1 MSEPLLKVI
10 DLHKNF
16 GGIHA
21 VKGVNLHVNDGE
33 TLGLIGPNGAGKT
46 TIFNLIMDEFRPSSG
61 EIWFDGQ
68 DIGKLAT
75 HQRVQHGIART
86 YQVPQPFSEMTVGEN
101 IRVAMAPDN
110 LWHQIRDGADI
121 AREAEI
127 SKSVGFAE
135 NAIGAMPPE
144 LSMGDLR
151 RLEMARTVA
160 VQPRLLLLD
169 EVFAGLAFGEI
180 AQISDMLV
188 EKKEKESLTYIIVSH
203 DLRALAPLVDRV
215 VVMSFGEVIAEGTF
229 DEVTNDPHVR
239 EVYLGQ

>member
-1 MSEPLLKVI
+1 MTEPLLRI
-10 DLHKNF
+10 HDLHKSF

-46 TIFNLIMDEFRPSSG
+46 TIFNMIMDEFRPSSG
-61 EIWFDGQ
+61 EIWFDGKN
-68 DIGKLAT
+68 IGKLAT
-75 HQRVQHGIART
+75 HERVKCGIART
-86 YQVPQPFSEMTVGEN
+86 YQVPQPYSEMTVGEN

-127 SKSVGFAE
+127 SESVGFVE
-135 NAIGAMPPE
+135 SSIRSLPPE

-151 RLEMARTVA
+151 RLEMARTIA

-169 EVFAGLAFGEI
+169 EVFAGLALGEI
-180 AQISDMLV
+180 AQISAMLV
-188 EKKEKESLTYIIVSH
+188 EKKKKERLTYIIVSH

-229 DEVTNDPHVR
+229 DEVTSDATVR
-239 EVYLGQ
+239 VVYLGQ